1 VCILIAAVKLARHTP
16 RFNVK
21 GDNGLGSGLHLALL
35 LLLVLLDTGSLE
47 LLVLLIILVVGAE
60 EVNLIVILLL
70 LLGLLLGSL
79 GGVDGKLLR
88 ARAVG
93 GEVLG
98 GVSRELGELR
108 LVGGNVLVPAVGEGV
123 LLNRR
128 SLLDLLEDLH
138 IGLGRVV
145 TGVAVSCCLSSKC
158 SVYSEES
165 MHGLKDQ
172 RCAERVWFCLHS
184 AGS

>member
-16 RFNVK
+16 RLNVK

-47 LLVLLIILVVGAE
+47 LLVLLIVLVVGAE

-70 LLGLLLGSL
+70 LLGSL
-79 GGVDGKLLR
+79 GGVEGKLLR
-88 ARAVG
+88 AGAVG
-93 GEVLG
+93 GGLLG
-98 GVSRELGELR
+98 GVAGELGE
-108 LVGGNVLVPAVGEGV
+108 VGLERGDVLVPAVGEGV

-128 SLLDLLEDLH
+128 SLLDLLEGLH
-138 IGLGRVV
+138 IGLGSAIAA
-145 TGVAVSCCLSSKC
+145 VAVSCRSSSEC

-165 MHGLKDQ
+165 MQGLKDQ
-172 RCAERVWFCLHS
+172 RCAERVWFYLHS